1 MFPGDHVVVR
11 ILALLL
17 LGFLAIA
24 AGAEPARPL
33 AFGVL
38 NQQSPARTAQRWN
51 PILAYLAEAT
61 GLRFHLRMG
70 ATVRETDAMMGR
82 GEFDLLF
89 TNHNFRR
96 DQDGQYRV
104 LARWAGKPIYGVIA
118 VPEDSPARSLAD
130 LAGRRV
136 AFPSREAFAGYAVP
150 MAALRKAGVR
160 VEVVTAGSQEGAMAQ
175 LLARQVDAA
184 AVNSRLLSRYAA
196 QSGLRYRELYVSE
209 GFAEMPVLVHPR
221 LPREQVDA
229 IRRALLGMAAD
240 PRAATALEAAD
251 FAGFEPAAE
260 KDYDNVRR
268 IYAGSLE

>member
-1 MFPGDHVVVR
+1 MVAR
-11 ILALLL
+11 ILALLF
-17 LGFLAIA
+17 LGLVALASR
-24 AGAEPARPL
+24 AEPSRPL

-38 NQQSPARTAQRWN
+38 NQQSPARTAERWN

-61 GLRFHLRMG
+61 GLRLHLRMG
-70 ATVRETDAMMGR
+70 ATVQETDAMMAR

-118 VPEDSPARSLAD
+118 VPADSPARALSD

-136 AFPSREAFAGYAVP
+136 AFPSREAFVGYAVP
-150 MAALRKAGVR
+150 MAALRTAGVR
-160 VEVVTAGSQEGAMAQ
+160 VEVVTAGNQEGAVAQ
-175 LLARQVDAA
+175 LQARQVEAA
-184 AVNSRLLSRYAA
+184 AVNSRLLTRYAA

-221 LPREQVDA
+221 LPKEQADA
-229 IRRALLGMAAD
+229 IRRALLAMAGD
-240 PRAATALEAAD
+240 PRAAAAREAAAC
-251 FAGFEPAAE
+251 AGFEPATE

-268 IYAGSLE
+268 LYAGFRE